1 MHDCEPAGEN
11 VCNSEFVCLQGD
23 GCGTDDVSVWL
34 SVCEKAEDWNS
45 FTLEPAVLYSPT
57 VKAYRMDV
65 QLEVSCQRSV
75 QLISANMFPEEDL
88 NHTCLSES
96 ELENIPALKAV
107 PKSLWATSN
116 YDVGLIKN
124 CPPVVI
130 TPRSDYRPHQK
141 QYPLKPEAV
150 RGIIP
155 VFSALQQAG
164 IVKPCASSPCRSPMF
179 PVKKVRD
186 AGEPEEWRFCQDLQR
201 VNSAVQ
207 PRAPSVPNPC
217 TVLSQIPQ
225 DSSWYSVCDLSNA
238 FFSIRIHE
246 DSQFWFAFEFLGQ
259 TWTFSRLCQG
269 FCESPTIFN
278 AAMRESLSGL
288 VLPPDTTLCQY
299 MDDLLIASKT
309 HEECEEATI
318 ALLKHLAEQ
327 GHKAS
332 LKKLQFVQQTV
343 TFLGHVISA
352 GSRAISSKRV
362 SAIQNIPRPRTKKQL
377 MSFLGTTSYCR
388 NFIPN
393 YSIMEAPLSAL
404 SHGKGLRPGD
414 AISWNEDAE
423 RAFVDLKL
431 ALQTA
436 PTLGL
441 PDPEKPF
448 VQAVDE
454 RNGSMTS
461 VLLQTHGGKLRPV
474 AYLSAKLD
482 PVARGL
488 PSCLRAV
495 AAAEKAVL
503 ASRDIVGYSD
513 LTLLVPHAVSMILL
527 EQKTSHLSAARHLR
541 YTSILLDMPNITVK
555 RCTVLNP
562 ATLLPTEDDGEPHCC
577 VAALEQTCTPRPDL
591 KDTPLQNPDLVLYV
605 DGSARRDPRTGV
617 NKVGF
622 AVCTDHSTVVSA
634 SLPSHFSAQ
643 TAELVALT
651 EACRFGA
658 GRRITVFTDSRYAFG
673 VIHDFAALW
682 KHRNF
687 LKSDGKPILNAT
699 QISDLLQAVLL
710 PSEIAVVKCQ
720 AHDSSSTAVARG
732 NARADAAAKV
742 AGDKPR
748 LHTPVSS
755 LNTCMSLSSLQ
766 SDPPPVSVPPP
777 PHFLSPPVS
786 LSSLLHG
793 SSLLPPSLSGESPA
807 PPPLACGA
815 GPPAAVS
822 PPDDLKALQSF
833 ATKPEIQLWEKSG
846 SIFQDGVWLGPNG
859 LPCLPKQFFWFYA
872 KITHGR
878 DHVSKGGMHLALSTH
893 WYTRG
898 FTTYVEKFC
907 QKCMICAVNNPG
919 CS

>member
-1 MHDCEPAGEN
+1 M
-11 VCNSEFVCLQGD
+11 
-23 GCGTDDVSVWL
+23 
-34 SVCEKAEDWNS
+34 
-45 FTLEPAVLYSPT
+45 
-57 VKAYRMDV
+57 
-65 QLEVSCQRSV
+65 
-75 QLISANMFPEEDL
+75 
-88 NHTCLSES
+88 
-96 ELENIPALKAV
+96 
-107 PKSLWATSN
+107 
-116 YDVGLIKN
+116 
-124 CPPVVI
+124 
-130 TPRSDYRPHQK
+130 
-141 QYPLKPEAV
+141 
-150 RGIIP
+150 P
-155 VFSALQQAG
+155 VFSALRQAG

-269 FCESPTIFN
+269 FCTSPTIFN

-309 HEECEEATI
+309 REECEEATI

-461 VLLQTHGGKLRPV
+461 VLLQTHGGTSGNPSVTSNTTSPKVYVYRETDFTVGSNVDLTCSNKTWSDLIFVIWDIKLKHRAETCRISGSNLGKSGDTCNDGKTLQNTSSVQPYLHIPNFSADDVGIYTCESVYRGGNENYVITVTATVPPKISAWLEFKHNKTVAVCSAEGGNPAANISWTHTGNTTVLTVKHETEGYFTVDSTLELPDTKIPENLTCVISHKSWEEDRTLVPKFKEGQFSTNGTEQDGKILDYSSFPWIRVIVVIVFLGGFLLYAVKKPIKLR
-474 AYLSAKLD
+474 
-482 PVARGL
+482 
-488 PSCLRAV
+488 
-495 AAAEKAVL
+495 
-503 ASRDIVGYSD
+503 
-513 LTLLVPHAVSMILL
+513 
-527 EQKTSHLSAARHLR
+527 
-541 YTSILLDMPNITVK
+541 
-555 RCTVLNP
+555 
-562 ATLLPTEDDGEPHCC
+562 
-577 VAALEQTCTPRPDL
+577 
-591 KDTPLQNPDLVLYV
+591 
-605 DGSARRDPRTGV
+605 
-617 NKVGF
+617 
-622 AVCTDHSTVVSA
+622 
-634 SLPSHFSAQ
+634 
-643 TAELVALT
+643 
-651 EACRFGA
+651 
-658 GRRITVFTDSRYAFG
+658 
-673 VIHDFAALW
+673 W
-682 KHRNF
+682 K
-687 LKSDGKPILNAT
+687 K
-699 QISDLLQAVLL
+699 
-710 PSEIAVVKCQ
+710 
-720 AHDSSSTAVARG
+720 
-732 NARADAAAKV
+732 
-742 AGDKPR
+742 
-748 LHTPVSS
+748 
-755 LNTCMSLSSLQ
+755 
-766 SDPPPVSVPPP
+766 
-777 PHFLSPPVS
+777 
-786 LSSLLHG
+786 
-793 SSLLPPSLSGESPA
+793 
-807 PPPLACGA
+807 
-815 GPPAAVS
+815 
-822 PPDDLKALQSF
+822 
-833 ATKPEIQLWEKSG
+833 
-846 SIFQDGVWLGPNG
+846 
-859 LPCLPKQFFWFYA
+859 
-872 KITHGR
+872 
-878 DHVSKGGMHLALSTH
+878 
-893 WYTRG
+893 
-898 FTTYVEKFC
+898 
-907 QKCMICAVNNPG
+907 
-919 CS
+919 